1 MKKLNYFPAKDTH
14 SLSRKML
21 DIMKLTVIT
30 LFVSTVLVSAA
41 SYSQTTR
48 LTLNYP
54 SISYGELFQV
64 IEHQTEFRFA
74 FSNSKLDPSQ
84 TVHIN
89 VTKGTLEEILDK
101 ILPSGIGYEIIDR
114 YVVISKTT
122 EKKSTLPQQ
131 GQRLVVTGKVVDH
144 TGEPLI
150 GVSVVVK
157 GTTQGTT
164 TDFDGKYSLPDVA
177 ADATLIFSFIG
188 MQAQEVK
195 VNRRT
200 AISITL
206 EENTIALD
214 EVVAVG
220 YGTTRRS
227 DLVSSST
234 TVSVADVK
242 SVPSTR
248 VDDMLQGRSTGL
260 VIQSTSS
267 GPNPTFNIRI
277 RGSNSISGSNEPL
290 IVVDGFIGG
299 DMGTINPNDIE
310 SIEVLKDASATA
322 IYGSRGANG
331 VILIQTKRG
340 KSQKPVVELNSFIS
354 SMSVAKKLNLL
365 NAGQY
370 AELVNEV
377 RDVFGQDRVF
387 TEQEIQAYY
396 ANGGTD
402 WQDVI
407 FRNALQQSY
416 QISVSGG
423 AERLSYYLSGDI
435 VDNMGIVRGSSFSRQ
450 AVRSNIN
457 SQISDRLKLGL
468 NLYFSNAANHPNNM
482 GRDANPVN
490 GAEGWAPTLP
500 VYNPD
505 GTYTQPAANYG
516 PKSIYNPLANA
527 IEPIYDNLSNE
538 FQLNASLDYTIL
550 KGLTAKVLFGARLRD
565 NENSRYTNTKAQG
578 GVGNA
583 SANITNSRFSI
594 IQNTEQLNYDKTFFD
609 IHQLNLTLVA
619 EQQIEKN
626 NSSSA
631 SSEQFLTDA
640 VTYNTL
646 SLGAIPGVPTSSNTQ
661 KVIQSFVGRVNYSLD
676 QKYLFSFTGRYDGS
690 SVFGENHKWGFFPS
704 GAFAWRI
711 NNEEFM
717 KSIEQLSNL
726 KLRLSYGVTGSQALA
741 PYATLAQLTTT
752 MRYSNTE
759 GTDFQPGVGFNTLAN
774 PDLRWEKT
782 KQFNVGFD
790 LGLFKQRVQFTADYY
805 NKNTVDL
812 LYQVPVPRASGY
824 LSRIEN
830 IGEVKNYGFE
840 FTLGGDPIV
849 GKLKWNTNLSISFNR
864 NKVVSLASGETEVGF
879 DRVAFMDLLPGFGN
893 TVFLI
898 VGQPIGVIKG
908 YVQEG
913 TWGTAEAAEAAS
925 YGVIPGAPKYVDQ
938 NGDGSITLDDMAI
951 LGDPLPK
958 FSYGWNNTLLYK
970 DFTLSIVLQGVQGNK
985 IYNIARVRAE
995 SQVNNIGQ
1003 DVTDARILN
1012 RWTPTNQQTSVPSTE
1027 GSRYEQ
1033 LQSSR
1038 WMEDGSYL
1046 RVKTLTLGYYLP
1058 RTLLSSINV
1067 SSARV
1072 YVSGL
1077 NLLTL
1082 TKFTGWDPEGRSQG
1096 GLTSDLFGG
1105 VAIATYPAQRGF
1117 TFGLNIVF

>member
-1 MKKLNYFPAKDTH
+1 MKKLKYFQTKDEGYLRIKI
-14 SLSRKML
+14 SK
-21 DIMKLTVIT
+21 IAQLTILIFFT
-30 LFVSTVLVSAA
+30 TTMLVSAS
-41 SYSQTTR
+41 SYSQITR
-48 LTLNYP
+48 LTLKFSN
-54 SISYGELFQV
+54 ISYGELFQE
-64 IEHQTEFRFA
+64 IENRTEFRFA
-74 FSNSKLDPSQ
+74 FSNSKLDPEQ
-84 TVHIN
+84 IVNIN
-89 VTKGTLEEILDK
+89 VTKETLEEILYK
-101 ILPSGIGYEIIDR
+101 VLPAGIGYEIIDR
-114 YVVISKTT
+114 YVVISKAN
-122 EKKSTLPQQ
+122 KKTPITDQQ
-131 GQRLVVTGKVVDH
+131 TRVITGKVTDNI
-144 TGEPLI
+144 GESLM

-157 GTTQGTT
+157 GTILGTT
-164 TDFDGKYSLPDVA
+164 TDLDGNYSLPDVPD
-177 ADATLIFSFIG
+177 DATLVFSFVG
-188 MQAQEVK
+188 MQSQEIK
-195 VNRRT
+195 VNRRSS
-200 AISITL
+200 ISVTM
-206 EENTIALD
+206 EESSIALD

-234 TVSVADVK
+234 TVSVTDVK
-242 SVPSTR
+242 SLPSTR

-267 GPNPTFNIRI
+267 GPDPTFNIRI

-290 IVVDGFIGG
+290 VVVDGFIGG

-310 SIEVLKDASATA
+310 SIEILKDASATA

-331 VILIQTKRG
+331 VILIQTKKG
-340 KSQKPVVELNSFIS
+340 KSQKPVVEINSFIS
-354 SMSVAKKLNLL
+354 SISVSKKLDLL

-387 TEQEIQAYY
+387 TEQEIADYY
-396 ANGGTD
+396 TNGGTD
-402 WQDVI
+402 WQDEI
-407 FRNALQQSY
+407 FRTAMQQSY
-416 QISVSGG
+416 QVSVSGG
-423 AERLSYYLSGDI
+423 SDRLSYYLSGNLI
-435 VDNMGIVRGSSFSRQ
+435 DNMGIVKGSSFNRQ
-450 AVRSNIN
+450 MIRSNVN
-457 SQISDRLKLGL
+457 SQITDKLKLGL
-468 NLYFSNAANHPNNM
+468 NLYFANSANHPNNM
-482 GRDANPVN
+482 NRDSNPVN

-505 GTYTQPAANYG
+505 GSYTLPAATYG

-527 IEPIYDNLSNE
+527 VEPIYDNLSNE
-538 FQLNASLDYTIL
+538 FQLNASLDYTIM
-550 KGLTAKVLFGARLRD
+550 KGLSARFLFGARFRD

-583 SANITNSRFSI
+583 SANISNSRFSI
-594 IQNTEQLNYDKTFFD
+594 IQNTEQINYDKTFAD

-626 NSSSA
+626 NTSSI

-640 VTYNTL
+640 VTYNNL
-646 SLGAIPGVPTSSNTQ
+646 SLGAIPGVPSSSRSQ
-661 KVIQSFVGRVNYSLD
+661 KVIQSFVGRANYSLN
-676 QKYLFSFTGRYDGS
+676 QKYLLSFTGRYDGA

-704 GAFAWRI
+704 AAFAWRM
-711 NNEEFM
+711 NNEEFLS
-717 KSIEQLSNL
+717 SIEDLSNL

-741 PYATLAQLTTT
+741 PYSTLAQLSTT
-752 MRYSNTE
+752 MRYSDEE

-782 KQFNVGFD
+782 KQFNIGFD
-790 LGLFKQRVQFTADYY
+790 LGLYKQRVQFTADYY
-805 NKNTVDL
+805 TKNTVDL

-824 LSRIEN
+824 LNRIEN

-840 FTLGGDPIV
+840 FTLGGDPFV
-849 GKLKWNTNLSISFNR
+849 GKFKWNTVLSLSFNR
-864 NKVVSLASGETEVGF
+864 NEVVSLASGETEVGF

-898 VGQPIGVIKG
+898 VGKPIGTIKG
-908 YVQEG
+908 YVQDG
-913 TWGTAEAAEAAS
+913 TWGTDEAEKAAS

-938 NGDGSITLDDMAI
+938 NNDGAITIDDMAI

-958 FSYGWNNTLLYK
+958 FSYGWNNTLSYK
-970 DFTLSIVLQGVQGNK
+970 NFTLSIIMQGVQGNN

-1012 RWTPTNQQTSVPSTE
+1012 RWTPENQNTSVPSTA
-1027 GSRYEQ
+1027 GSLYEK

-1046 RVKTLTLGYYLP
+1046 KVKNVTVGYYLP
-1058 RTLLSSINV
+1058 KPLLNLVKISSV
-1067 SSARV
+1067 RV
-1072 YVSGL
+1072 YVSAQ

-1082 TKFTGWDPEGRSQG
+1082 TKFTGWDPEGRSQN

-1105 VAIATYPAQRGF
+1105 VAIATYPAQRGY
-1117 TFGLNIVF
+1117 TLGVNIVF

>member
-1 MKKLNYFPAKDTH
+1 MFGRMFN
-14 SLSRKML
+14 
-21 DIMKLTVIT
+21 IMKLTFFA
-30 LFVSTVLVSAA
+30 LFVTSMFVSAS

-48 LTLNYP
+48 LTLKYQN
-54 SISYGELFQV
+54 ISYGELFRE
-64 IEHQTEFRFA
+64 IENQTEFRFA
-74 FSNSKLDPSQ
+74 FSNSKLDPEQ
-84 TVHIN
+84 RVHVN
-89 VTKGTLEEILDK
+89 VTKETLEEILDK
-101 ILPSGIGYEIIDR
+101 ILPTGIGYEIVDR
-114 YVVISKTT
+114 YVVIAKAR
-122 EKKSTLPQQ
+122 EKQTSAPAAINQQ
-131 GQRLVVTGKVVDH
+131 QRRLVTGKVTD
-144 TGEPLI
+144 TAGEPLM

-157 GTTQGTT
+157 GTTLGTT
-164 TDFDGKYSLPDVA
+164 TDLDGNYSLADVPD
-177 ADATLIFSFIG
+177 DATLVFSFVG
-188 MQAQEVK
+188 MQGQEVK
-195 VNRRT
+195 VNRRSS
-200 AISITL
+200 ISLSL
-206 EENTIALD
+206 EESSIALN

-242 SVPSTR
+242 SLPSTR

-331 VILIQTKRG
+331 VILIQTKKG
-340 KSQKPVVELNSFIS
+340 KSQKPVIEVNSFVS

-387 TEQEIQAYY
+387 TEQEIAGYH

-416 QISVSGG
+416 QVSVAGG
-423 AERLSYYLSGDI
+423 SERLSYYLSGNLI
-435 VDNMGIVRGSSFSRQ
+435 DNTGIVVGSSFGRQ
-450 AVRSNIN
+450 AIRSNIN
-457 SQISDRLKLGL
+457 SQLTDKLKLGL
-468 NLYFSNAANHPNNM
+468 NLYYSNSANHPNNM
-482 GRDANPVN
+482 NRDSNPVN

-505 GTYTQPAANYG
+505 GSYTLPAATYG

-527 IEPIYDNLSNE
+527 VEPIYDNLSNE
-538 FQLNASLDYTIL
+538 FQLNASLDYTII
-550 KGLTAKVLFGARLRD
+550 KGLTARVLFGARFRD

-583 SANITNSRFSI
+583 SANISNSRFSI
-594 IQNTEQLNYDKTFFD
+594 IQNTEQINYDKTFAD
-609 IHQLNLTLVA
+609 IHQLSLTLVA
-619 EQQIEKN
+619 EQQIERN
-626 NSSSA
+626 NSFSA

-640 VTYNTL
+640 VTYNNL
-646 SLGAIPGVPTSSNTQ
+646 SLGAIPGVPSSSRSQ
-661 KVIQSFVGRVNYSLD
+661 KVIQSFVGRANYSLD
-676 QKYLFSFTGRYDGS
+676 QKYLFSFTGRYDGA

-704 GAFAWRI
+704 AAFAWRV
-711 NNEEFM
+711 NNEEFLS
-717 KSIEQLSNL
+717 SIEDLSNL

-741 PYATLAQLTTT
+741 PYATLAQLSTT
-752 MRYSNTE
+752 MRYSNEE

-790 LGLFKQRVQFTADYY
+790 LGLFKQRIQFTADYY
-805 NKNTVDL
+805 TKNTVDL

-824 LSRIEN
+824 LNRIEN

-840 FTLGGDPIV
+840 FTLGGDPFV
-849 GKLKWNTNLSISFNR
+849 GKFKWNTTLSLSFNR
-864 NKVVSLASGETEVGF
+864 NEVVSLASGETEVGF

-898 VGQPIGVIKG
+898 VGKPIGVVKG
-908 YVQEG
+908 YVQDG
-913 TWGTAEAAEAAS
+913 TWGADEAAEAAT

-938 NGDGSITLDDMAI
+938 DKNGAITIDDMAI

-958 FSYGWNNTLLYK
+958 FSYGWNNTLSYK
-970 DFTLSIVLQGVQGNK
+970 NFTLSVILQGVQGNK

-1012 RWTPTNQQTSVPSTE
+1012 RWTPQNQQTSVPSTA
-1027 GSRYEQ
+1027 GSLYEK

-1046 RVKTLTLGYYLP
+1046 RVKNVTLGYYLP
-1058 RTLLSSINV
+1058 KSFVDLIRI

-1072 YVSGL
+1072 YLSGQ

-1117 TFGLNIVF
+1117 TLGVNIVF